1 MKLSVGFIQ
10 ALLREVEIP
19 VKETPGDRLSWTRY
33 HSEWI
38 PSKDS
43 NFMRFVASS
52 ILHPYSCSRM
62 VKAHWLGWCLGGSL
76 VLAQSCLA
84 STRTYPTTEIGSMR
98 LWVDERR
105 NSKQDSFWRYG
116 CDSRGGAS
124 DSCLE
129 GNNEW
134 ISIFDQFVG
143 VIPDWIFEI
152 TSEYRNSQP
161 DRWRNTRSSVSA
173 V

>member
-1 MKLSVGFIQ
+1 MWNWALDLFRLCWGRSRFLSRRLRGTACLEQGIIQNGFHQKIPISWD
-10 ALLREVEIP
+10 LL
-19 VKETPGDRLSWTRY
+19 
-33 HSEWI
+33 HH
-38 PSKDS
+38 
-43 NFMRFVASS
+43 
-52 ILHPYSCSRM
+52 LHPYSCSRM
-62 VKAHWLGWCLGGSL
+62 AKARWSGWCHGESL

-116 CDSRGGAS
+116 CDSHGGAS

-134 ISIFDQFVG
+134 ITKKSTNLLAQ
-143 VIPDWIFEI
+143 
-152 TSEYRNSQP
+152 YQ
-161 DRWRNTRSSVSA
+161 TRCSK
-173 V
+173 